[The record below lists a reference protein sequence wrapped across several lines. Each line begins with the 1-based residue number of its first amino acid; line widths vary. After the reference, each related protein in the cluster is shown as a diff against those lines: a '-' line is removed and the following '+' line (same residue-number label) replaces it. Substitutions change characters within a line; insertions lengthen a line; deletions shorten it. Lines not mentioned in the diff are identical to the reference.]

1 MTDSNDGPMQAAQR
15 LMRPDFP
22 KRFYKLAE
30 AARGEDGGFTVLLD
44 GRPVRTPAKNVL
56 SVPSEDLARALAEEW
71 NAQESVIDPAAMPLT
86 RLVNSALDGVAR
98 EVNAVRDEIVKY
110 AGSDLLCY
118 RAEGPERLVA
128 LQGDSWDPVLAWAR
142 DTLGARFVLAE
153 GVVFA
158 AQPQEAL
165 DAVRRPIED
174 IDIFRL
180 AAASAVTTLTGSA
193 LLALALL
200 CGRLKANEAWAAAHV
215 DEDWNIEQWGVDE
228 EAAVRRDLRYREM
241 AAAVRVMELL
251 R

>member
-1 MTDSNDGPMQAAQR
+1 MTDNDGPMQAAQR
-15 LMRPDFP
+15 LMRPELP
-22 KRFYKLAE
+22 KRFYERAHV
-30 AARGEDGGFTVLLD
+30 ARGEDGRFTVLLD
-44 GRPVRTPAKNVL
+44 GRMVRTPAKNEIA
-56 SVPSEDLARALAEEW
+56 VPSESLAQALAAEW
-71 NAQESVIDPAAMPLT
+71 SAQGSVIDPATMPLT
-86 RLVNSALDGVAR
+86 RLVNSAIDGVAR
-98 EVNAVRDEIVKY
+98 EADAVRDEIVKY

-128 LQGDSWDPVLAWAR
+128 LQGEAWDPVLTWAR
-142 DTLGARFVLAE
+142 EALGARFVLAE

-180 AAASAVTTLTGSA
+180 AAASTVTTLTGSA

-200 CGRLKANEAWAAAHV
+200 HGRLTAEEAWAAAHV
-215 DEDWNIEQWGVDE
+215 DEDWNIEQWGADE
-228 EAAVRRDLRYREM
+228 EAAARRDLRYREM
-241 AAAVRVMELL
+241 AAASRVMALL

>member
-1 MTDSNDGPMQAAQR
+1 MADNDGPMQAAQR
-15 LMRPDFP
+15 LMRPELP

-30 AARGEDGGFTVLLD
+30 AVRGDGGGFTVLLD
-44 GRPVRTPAKNVL
+44 GRPVRTPAKNVI
-56 SVPSEDLARALAEEW
+56 SVPSESLAQELAGEW
-71 NAQESVIDPAAMPLT
+71 NAQESVVDPATMPLT

-98 EVNAVRDEIVKY
+98 EADAVRDEIVKY

-128 LQGDSWDPVLAWAR
+128 LQGDSWGPVLTWAR

-200 CGRLKANEAWAAAHV
+200 GGRLTAEEAWAAAHV